1 MAVPFRRVSKT
12 RRDKRRTHDKLKVP
26 AVVVCPE
33 CLIKYVNI
41 AVLTKD
47 KKFYK
52 KLRLMRFFC
61 IKMELINIYLLISSF
76 FI

>member
-1 MAVPFRRVSKT
+1 MAVPFRRVSST
-12 RRDKRRTHDKLKVP
+12 RRNKRRTHDKLTAP

-33 CLIKYVNI
+33 CGEYKMSHKVCNI

-52 KLRLMRFFC
+52 KRRLKGAFFVV
-61 IKMELINIYLLISSF
+61 
-76 FI
+76 

>member
-12 RRDKRRTHDKLKVP
+12 RRNKRRTHDKLTK
-26 AVVVCPE
+26 
-33 CLIKYVNI
+33 CLIKFVNI

-52 KLRLMRFFC
+52 KRRLKGAFFVV
-61 IKMELINIYLLISSF
+61 
-76 FI
+76 